1 VELTRRSE
9 LISLPFGVKKMT
21 DFQDISI
28 VELNDIGSGL
38 SNVGPL
44 TSMVLRLSADAP
56 DSWCAAFNEGWQSHA
71 GMMKRKATANRDTIT
86 SLCMPYEL
94 QGQIIELNKVISQ
107 TNATYRAS
115 LSPEAAGCYR
125 EADARRELSDLKN
138 SLTYE

>member
-1 VELTRRSE
+1 
-9 LISLPFGVKKMT
+9 MT

-38 SNVGPL
+38 SNEGPL

-86 SLCMPYEL
+86 SPVCPTNCR
-94 QGQIIELNKVISQ
+94 GRSLN
-107 TNATYRAS
+107 
-115 LSPEAAGCYR
+115 
-125 EADARRELSDLKN
+125 
-138 SLTYE
+138 